1 NSCVINYPQ
10 AESGIPDP
18 APFRIV
24 LTDTVSVKLAGNAR
38 TGRRGQDLISPN
50 PNVLTG
56 TDLRSVSFRVPDD
69 GARGARTSQGDIEVL
84 RPLVAATAQQRSNA
98 GGGTVTNLVDLESIP
113 PIDLFGEAVRA
124 RRVQGD
130 NLTLAI
136 VELAPDAIVPEHR
149 HPNEQLGMV
158 ISGDVTFTLDGETRH
173 LGPGG
178 TWRIL
183 SMKPHEV

>member
-1 NSCVINYPQ
+1 
-10 AESGIPDP
+10 
-18 APFRIV
+18 
-24 LTDTVSVKLAGNAR
+24 
-38 TGRRGQDLISPN
+38 
-50 PNVLTG
+50 
-56 TDLRSVSFRVPDD
+56 LRSVSFRVPDD

-84 RPLVAATAQQRSNA
+84 RPLVAATAQKRSNE

-183 SMKPHEV
+183 SMKPHEVHAGPTGAVVIDVFAPVRDDWDSKPRLEPRAPAWPTGS